1 MALQKPD
8 KIDVEVLKNG
18 LKDIEIVRKW
28 GYYLAENSPELGQL
42 SSSQLR
48 KFFGAVKKIQADF
61 ENQKG
66 EIVLLEPK
74 LAYAVG
80 RDFDKQNQKQK
91 TKVKEFYELLR
102 DLIRHIGSD
111 TDSKKRFKYF
121 VDVFES
127 IVAFHKE
134 KEEVKPVRN
143 L

>member
-1 MALQKPD
+1 MALSKPD
-8 KIDVEVLKNG
+8 KIDVDVLKNG

-61 ENQKG
+61 DNQKS

-80 RDFDKQNQKQK
+80 RDFDKQKQKQK
-91 TKVKEFYELLR
+91 TKIKEFYEMLR
-102 DLIRHIGSD
+102 DLIQKVGSD
-111 TDSKKRFKYF
+111 NDSKKRFKRF

-134 KEEVKPVRN
+134 KEEVKPA
-143 L
+143 

>member
-1 MALQKPD
+1 MALTKPE
-8 KIDVEVLKNG
+8 KIDPNVLEIG
-18 LKDIEIVRKW
+18 LRDIEAVKKW
-28 GYYLAENSPELGQL
+28 GYYLAENGPELGQL

-80 RDFDKQNQKQK
+80 RDFDKQKQKQK
-91 TKVKEFYELLR
+91 TKIKEFYELLR
-102 DLIRHIGSD
+102 DLIQEIGSD
-111 TDSKKRFKYF
+111 TTSKKRFKYF

-134 KEEVKPVRN
+134 KEEVKPA
-143 L
+143 

>member
-1 MALQKPD
+1 MALSKPD
-8 KIDVEVLKNG
+8 KIDVDVLKNG
-18 LKDIEIVRKW
+18 LNDIEVVKKW
-28 GYYLAENSPELGQL
+28 GYYLAENGPELGQL

-61 ENQKG
+61 ENQKS

-80 RDFDKQNQKQK
+80 RDFDKQKQKQK
-91 TKVKEFYELLR
+91 TKIKEFYEMLR
-102 DLIRHIGSD
+102 DLIQKIESGD
-111 TDSKKRFKYF
+111 DAKKRFKRF

-134 KEEVKPVRN
+134 KEEVKPA
-143 L
+143 